1 MQNAEIKI
9 SEIFYSIQGEGLLAG
24 RPSVFIRLAGC
35 PLRCKFCDTS
45 YALDSSAG
53 KKMTIAE
60 IKKQVKK
67 YKPKYIVITGGEPM
81 ISPDLPLLCK
91 SLKNCHITIE
101 TSGIKF
107 LPRLKCNLMSI
118 SPKLSNA
125 YLKKSDKK
133 RYLRIDQLKKL
144 IKEYNYQF
152 KFVVEKAKDIA
163 EVKQIIKVL
172 KIIDC
177 SKVLLMPQAKNLSQ
191 YLNRS
196 PLAAR
201 LCKESGFTFSPRL
214 QLIFGEIKPV

>member
-24 RPSVFIRLAGC
+24 RPAVFIRLAGC

-67 YKPKYIVITGGEPM
+67 YKPEYIVITGGEPI
-81 ISPDLPLLCK
+81 ISPNLSQLCK
-91 SLKNCHITIE
+91 ALKNYHITIE

-107 LPRLKCNLMSI
+107 LPGLKCDLMSI

-125 YLKKSDKK
+125 YRAKADKK
-133 RYLRIDQLKKL
+133 RYLKIDQLKKL
-144 IKEYNYQF
+144 IKEYDYQL
-152 KFVVEKAKDIA
+152 KFVVEKEKDIA
-163 EVKQIIKVL
+163 EVKQIIREMKTVDRS
-172 KIIDC
+172 KI
-177 SKVLLMPQAKNLSQ
+177 LLMPQAKNLSQ

-196 PLAAR
+196 PLVAR
-201 LCKESGFTFSPRL
+201 LCKETGFTFSLRL
-214 QLIFGEIKPV
+214 QLVFGEKRPV